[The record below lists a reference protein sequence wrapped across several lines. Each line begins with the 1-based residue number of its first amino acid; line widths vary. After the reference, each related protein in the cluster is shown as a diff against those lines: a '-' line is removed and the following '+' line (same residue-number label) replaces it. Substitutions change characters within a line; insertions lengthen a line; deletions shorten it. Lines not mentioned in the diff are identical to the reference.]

1 MRLKT
6 KRGMWVAALGA
17 VLLLASSPGMAAP
30 SAMAKA
36 CEKDVKSLCSGVKP
50 GGGKLKACVE
60 GHFKELSAD
69 CQVEIVRTAAVGKA
83 CKADIKQYCAGAKA
97 GKGGVA
103 ECVKSHEADLSAGCK
118 EAMAKAQAGDK

>member
-1 MRLKT
+1 MKMFT
-6 KRGMWVAALGA
+6 GFALGA
-17 VLLLASSPGMAAP
+17 VLLLTSSAGMAAP

-36 CEKDVKSLCSGVKP
+36 CEKDIKSLCSGVKP

-60 GHFKELSAD
+60 GHFKDLSAD
-69 CQVEIVRTAAVGKA
+69 CQVEIVRTAAVGRA
-83 CKADIKQYCAGAKA
+83 CKADIKQFCADAKRA
-97 GKGGVA
+97 KGGVA